1 MKKDI
6 IQFNERKVTWSG
18 IGTNVTEAQ
27 SSEEALALS
36 GLDWSVYQQEM
47 TADNGVPV
55 KGFLANIRDIDDKI
69 LGVVTDKYQVVQN
82 REAFAFTD
90 ELLGHGVR
98 YETAGMLQD
107 GRKTWILAKMPQK
120 YQMLGDWIEPY
131 LVFYNSHDGSGSL
144 KVALTPIRVTCQNT
158 LNLALRRAK
167 RNWSTKH
174 TGDIRQKL
182 EDAKETLFRAE
193 QYMDELGSEM
203 NYLASIHFSEQ
214 EAETFI
220 QELITVPK
228 NATKTQEKNVE
239 KLREDLRARYFLAPD
254 LCSLSG
260 TGYRLI
266 NAVSDFA
273 THMKPLRQTP
283 NFQENLF
290 ARTIDGHPL
299 IDKAHR
305 MILQAA

>member
-69 LGVVTDKYQVVQN
+69 LGVVTDKYQIVQN